1 MLDALAE
8 RYNKLPSE
16 VLDKADTLDLW
27 VYDVAISY
35 RTYKQ
40 GGEEE
45 KSKKL
50 DQKSLQDLMDSVRN
64 RK

>member
-40 GGEEE
+40 GSEDD
-45 KSKKL
+45 KNKKM
-50 DQKSLQDLMDSVRN
+50 DQKSLQDLMDSVKN

>member
-45 KSKKL
+45 KGKKL